1 MDLDIQIR
9 ERNEYFTDDDR
20 KKMISAIMSSIE
32 LNSTDNNER
41 LKNLEFLKK
50 ILEEESNKRNTIS
63 GRFVDAEPYPKIYEE
78 IKHKIEEIMRM
89 EEKYSSNL
97 SKSDKKKAI
106 IKAIEESGI
115 TGENINKA
123 EQMLGVEDKEN
134 KITHADS
141 E

>member
-1 MDLDIQIR
+1 MV
-9 ERNEYFTDDDR
+9 
-20 KKMISAIMSSIE
+20 
-32 LNSTDNNER
+32 
-41 LKNLEFLKK
+41 NLEELEKVKKKALEDHIPIIMDDTLEVIKK